1 VTCIRPALLAALL
14 LMPSLARAGDFERGL
29 EALDKKD
36 YDKALALFTAH
47 IRGNPQS
54 AAAHAEAG
62 DFHQA
67 VKWQKRALELGPDD
81 KEART
86 WLKLYEEGKPYREEG
101 DATR

>member
-1 VTCIRPALLAALL
+1 
-14 LMPSLARAGDFERGL
+14 MPSLACAGDFERGL

-54 AAAHAEAG
+54 AAAG

-86 WLKLYEEGKPYREEG
+86 RLKLYEEGKPYREEWG
-101 DATR
+101 TSP